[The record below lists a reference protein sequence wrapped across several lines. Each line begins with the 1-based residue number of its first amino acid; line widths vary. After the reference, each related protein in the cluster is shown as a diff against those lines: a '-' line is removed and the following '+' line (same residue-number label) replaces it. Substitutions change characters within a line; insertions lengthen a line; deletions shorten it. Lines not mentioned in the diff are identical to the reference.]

1 MISKFVKSSVVF
13 GCAGTTLTE
22 AEFDFFRENLPF
34 GFILFSRNI
43 ANIEQVK
50 QLCISLRKS
59 VGWYAPILIDQEGG
73 RVQRIKPPLA
83 KDRLPPLDE
92 AINAGQNA
100 ANVFRRRFISIANEL
115 RSLGIDTNCAPILD
129 IARPN
134 THKFLRNRCYG
145 INKSDVILLGKIVYD
160 ALKSGGV
167 LPIIKHIP
175 GHGLS
180 MDDSHLGLP
189 VVKAE
194 KNELYDNDFAV
205 FKAFSNAKIAMTAH
219 VLYEAVDSKFPAST
233 SKKVM
238 KIIREDIKFS
248 GLLVSDDISMSALSG
263 SIKKRTE
270 DLLEAGNDVVLHC
283 NGNLSE
289 MKEVVNAGVNPTKS
303 TLFRIASV
311 IEERKKIEHNKNKF
325 LESC

>member
-1 MISKFVKSSVVF
+1 MINKRRAFIFGIKSLQLSQN
-13 GCAGTTLTE
+13 E
-22 AEFDFFRENLPF
+22 IDFLKKYKPW
-34 GFILFSRNI
+34 GVILFLRNI
-43 ANIEQVK
+43 KSIQQAKSLTDNI
-50 QLCISLRKS
+50 RKIFKDKN
-59 VGWYAPILIDQEGG
+59 YPILIDQEGG
-73 RVQRIKPPLA
+73 RVQRIKPPIA

-92 AINAGQNA
+92 AIKAGQNA
-100 ANVFRRRFISIANEL
+100 ENVFRRRFISIANEL
-115 RSLGIDTNCAPILD
+115 RSLGIDSNCAPILD

-145 INKSDVILLGKIVYD
+145 INKSDVILLGKIVYG

-205 FKAFSNAKIAMTAH
+205 FKAFANAEIAMSAH
-219 VLYEAVDSKFPAST
+219 VLYETIDPKFPAST

-238 KIIREDIKFS
+238 RIIREDIKFS
-248 GLLVSDDISMSALSG
+248 GLLISDDISMSALSG
-263 SIKKRTE
+263 SLKKRTKYCDICRVDFPTMYRVQYKAAKEWVFVCE
-270 DLLEAGNDVVLHC
+270 DSLIRV
-283 NGNLSE
+283 
-289 MKEVVNAGVNPTKS
+289 
-303 TLFRIASV
+303 
-311 IEERKKIEHNKNKF
+311 KKNNTNYKDGGTWKK
-325 LESC
+325 

>member
-1 MISKFVKSSVVF
+1 MISEFIKSSVVF
-13 GCAGTTLTE
+13 GCAGPTLTD
-22 AEFDFFRENLPF
+22 AEFEFFRTNLPF

-50 QLCISLRKS
+50 ELCLSLRKS

-73 RVQRIKPPLA
+73 RVQRIKPPLV
-83 KDRLPPLDE
+83 KDWLPPLDE
-92 AINAGQNA
+92 AINAGKNA
-100 ANVFRRRFISIANEL
+100 AHVFRRRFTSIANEL
-115 RSLGIDTNCAPILD
+115 RSLGIDANCAPILD
-129 IARPN
+129 IARPS

-145 INKSDVILLGKIVYD
+145 INKSDVILLGKVVYD
-160 ALKSGGV
+160 ALKSRGV
-167 LPIIKHIP
+167 LPIIKHMP

-180 MDDSHLGLP
+180 LDDSHLGLP

-205 FKAFSNAKIAMTAH
+205 FKAFANAKIAMTAH
-219 VLYEAVDSKFPAST
+219 VLYEAIDPEFPAST
-233 SKKVM
+233 SKRVM
-238 KIIREDIKFS
+238 RIIREDIKFS

-289 MKEVVNAGVNPTKS
+289 MKEIISSGVNPTKS
-303 TLFRIASV
+303 TLFRMASV
-311 IEERKKIEHNKNKF
+311 IEERKKIEHNNDKF
-325 LESC
+325 LESH

>member
-1 MISKFVKSSVVF
+1 MISEFVKSSVVF
-13 GCAGTTLTE
+13 GCAGPTLTE

-73 RVQRIKPPLA
+73 RVQRINPPIA

-92 AINAGQNA
+92 AIKAGKNAE
-100 ANVFRRRFISIANEL
+100 NVFRHRFASIANEL

-129 IARPN
+129 IARSN
-134 THKFLRNRCYG
+134 TNKFLRNRCYG
-145 INKSDVILLGKIVYD
+145 TNKSDVILLGKVVYD
-160 ALKSGGV
+160 ALKSKGV
-167 LPIIKHIP
+167 LPIIKHMP

-180 MDDSHLGLP
+180 LDDSHLRLP

-194 KNELYDNDFAV
+194 ENELYENDFAV
-205 FKAFSNAKIAMTAH
+205 FKAFANAKIAMTAH
-219 VLYEAVDSKFPAST
+219 VLYEAVDSEFPAST

-238 KIIREDIKFS
+238 RIIREDIKFS

-263 SIKKRTE
+263 SINKRTE

-289 MKEVVNAGVNPTKS
+289 MKEVISSGVHPTKS
-303 TLFRIASV
+303 TFFRMASV
-311 IEERKKIEHNKNKF
+311 IEERKKIEHNNDKF
-325 LESC
+325 

>member
-1 MISKFVKSSVVF
+1 MISEFIKSSVVF
-13 GCAGTTLTE
+13 GCAGPTLTD
-22 AEFDFFRENLPF
+22 AEFEFFRTNLPF

-50 QLCISLRKS
+50 ELCLSLRKS

-73 RVQRIKPPLA
+73 RVQRIKPPLV
-83 KDRLPPLDE
+83 KDWLPPLDE
-92 AINAGQNA
+92 AINAGEKA
-100 ANVFRRRFISIANEL
+100 AHVFRRRFTSIANEL
-115 RSLGIDTNCAPILD
+115 RSLGIDANCAPILD
-129 IARPN
+129 IARPS

-145 INKSDVILLGKIVYD
+145 INKSDVILLGKVVYD
-160 ALKSGGV
+160 ALKSRGV
-167 LPIIKHIP
+167 LPIIKHMP

-180 MDDSHLGLP
+180 LDDSHLGLP

-205 FKAFSNAKIAMTAH
+205 FKAFANAKIAMTAH
-219 VLYEAVDSKFPAST
+219 VLYEAIDPEFPAST
-233 SKKVM
+233 SKRVM
-238 KIIREDIKFS
+238 RIIREDIKFS

-289 MKEVVNAGVNPTKS
+289 MKEIISSGVNPTKS
-303 TLFRIASV
+303 TLFRMASV
-311 IEERKKIEHNKNKF
+311 IEERKKIEHNNDKF
-325 LESC
+325 LESH